1 MTSLDKPTSD
11 TDSTTRTDQEA
22 TDAKA
27 VTEAA
32 LFEAFGGVRGMVET
46 VVPGLLFVTIF
57 TINKDLHSSAI
68 AALAVSLILV
78 AVRLIRKDTVKHAFS
93 GVFGVA
99 FGVVF
104 AMMTGNAKDFYLPG
118 MLYTLGLA
126 LAYLIT
132 TLAGVPLIGLIL
144 GPVFKE
150 NLSWRTRNPG
160 RKKAYAKASYA
171 WGLILLAKCAILFPL
186 YWWADTTQFGWVL
199 VALKIPPFLLA
210 VYLTWVFLA
219 KAPPPIDVFA
229 EMEAEEQAEKD
240 RKAAEA
246 AAAPR
251 RATRSSEERQ
261 AVAPKPRGGP
271 GTVSHGSGPSP
282 YVRPALSR
290 PSRPGAPTAGPPT
303 APREPAR
310 PRTAAR
316 RRPPGSPRCSASEPA
331 ARG

>member
-1 MTSLDKPTSD
+1 MTSLDRPTTEETSAD
-11 TDSTTRTDQEA
+11 TSAD
-22 TDAKA
+22 DARA

-46 VVPGLLFVTIF
+46 VLPGLLFVSIYTV
-57 TINKDLHSSAI
+57 NKNLHMSAL
-68 AALAVSLILV
+68 AALGVALV
-78 AVRLIRKDTVKHAFS
+78 MVVVRLARRDTVKHAFS
-93 GVFGVA
+93 GVFGVG

-126 LAYLIT
+126 LAYIVT
-132 TLAGVPLIGLIL
+132 AVAGVPLIGLML

-160 RKKAYAKASYA
+160 RKKAYTKASWA

-186 YWWADTTQFGWVL
+186 YWWADTTQLGWVL

-229 EMEAEEQAEKD
+229 EMEAEERAEEE
-240 RKAAEA
+240 RKAAA
-246 AAAPR
+246 
-251 RATRSSEERQ
+251 EEE
-261 AVAPKPRGGP
+261 GE
-271 GTVSHGSGPSP
+271 
-282 YVRPALSR
+282 
-290 PSRPGAPTAGPPT
+290 GAPAG
-303 APREPAR
+303 RH
-310 PRTAAR
+310 R
-316 RRPPGSPRCSASEPA
+316 RQS
-331 ARG
+331 

>member
-1 MTSLDKPTSD
+1 MTSLDKPTTEETS
-11 TDSTTRTDQEA
+11 A
-22 TDAKA
+22 DASADDARA

-46 VVPGLLFVTIF
+46 VLPGLLFVSIYTV
-57 TINKDLHSSAI
+57 NKDLHMSAL
-68 AALAVSLILV
+68 AALGVALV
-78 AVRLIRKDTVKHAFS
+78 MVVVRLARRDTVKHAFS
-93 GVFGVA
+93 GVFGVG

-126 LAYLIT
+126 LAYIVT
-132 TLAGVPLIGLIL
+132 AMAGVPLIGLML

-160 RKKAYAKASYA
+160 RKKAYTKASWA

-186 YWWADTTQFGWVL
+186 YWWADTTQLGWVL

-229 EMEAEEQAEKD
+229 EMEAEERAEEE
-240 RKAAEA
+240 RRA
-246 AAAPR
+246 AAGE
-251 RATRSSEERQ
+251 SEE
-261 AVAPKPRGGP
+261 AP
-271 GTVSHGSGPSP
+271 
-282 YVRPALSR
+282 
-290 PSRPGAPTAGPPT
+290 AG
-303 APREPAR
+303 RH
-310 PRTAAR
+310 R
-316 RRPPGSPRCSASEPA
+316 RRS
-331 ARG
+331 

>member
-11 TDSTTRTDQEA
+11 TDQPHRTDQQA
-22 TDAKA
+22 DDAKA

-46 VVPGLLFVTIF
+46 VLPGLLFVTIF
-57 TINKDLHSSAI
+57 TINKDLKASAI
-68 AALAVSLILV
+68 AALAVSLVLV
-78 AVRLIRKDTVKHAFS
+78 VVRLIRRDTVKHAFS

-99 FGVVF
+99 FGVAF

-126 LAYLIT
+126 LAYLVT
-132 TLAGVPLIGLIL
+132 ALAGVPLIGLIL

-160 RKKAYAKASYA
+160 RKKAYTKASYA

-186 YWWADTTQFGWVL
+186 YWWADTTELGWVL

-219 KAPPPIDVFA
+219 KAPAPIDVFA

-240 RKAAEA
+240 RKAAGE
-246 AAAPR
+246 
-251 RATRSSEERQ
+251 
-261 AVAPKPRGGP
+261 
-271 GTVSHGSGPSP
+271 
-282 YVRPALSR
+282 SR
-290 PSRPGAPTAGPPT
+290 D
-303 APREPAR
+303 
-310 PRTAAR
+310 RTAAEGDAAPGFAGAEGDVLAPGFGDTEHGAGR
-316 RRPPGSPRCSASEPA
+316 TGDHRRP
-331 ARG
+331 

>member
-11 TDSTTRTDQEA
+11 TDRTTDQQEA
-22 TDAKA
+22 DARA

-46 VVPGLLFVTIF
+46 VLPGLLFVTIF
-57 TINKDLHSSAI
+57 TIDKNLTYSAV
-68 AALAVSLILV
+68 AAVAVSLALV

-104 AMMTGNAKDFYLPG
+104 AKMTGNAKDFYLPG

-126 LAYLIT
+126 LAYLIST
-132 TLAGVPLIGLIL
+132 VAGLPLIGLIL

-160 RKKAYAKASYA
+160 RKKAYARASYA

-229 EMEAEEQAEKD
+229 EEEAEKA
-240 RKAAEA
+240 RKAAAAEA
-246 AAAPR
+246 A
-251 RATRSSEERQ
+251 
-261 AVAPKPRGGP
+261 GGQE
-271 GTVSHGSGPSP
+271 
-282 YVRPALSR
+282 L
-290 PSRPGAPTAGPPT
+290 
-303 APREPAR
+303 
-310 PRTAAR
+310 
-316 RRPPGSPRCSASEPA
+316 
-331 ARG
+331 

>member
-1 MTSLDKPTSD
+1 MTSLDKPTDQGNADQDQQTASD
-11 TDSTTRTDQEA
+11 SR
-22 TDAKA
+22 A

-57 TINKDLHSSAI
+57 TVNKDLHMSAI
-68 AALAVSLILV
+68 AALAVSLVLV
-78 AVRLIRKDTVKHAFS
+78 VVRLVMKDTVKHAFS

-126 LAYLIT
+126 LAYIIT

-160 RKKAYAKASYA
+160 RKKAYAKASWA

-229 EMEAEEQAEKD
+229 EMEAAEKAE
-240 RKAAEA
+240 KAEKAEA
-246 AAAPR
+246 ERSAP
-251 RATRSSEERQ
+251 
-261 AVAPKPRGGP
+261 
-271 GTVSHGSGPSP
+271 
-282 YVRPALSR
+282 
-290 PSRPGAPTAGPPT
+290 
-303 APREPAR
+303 
-310 PRTAAR
+310 
-316 RRPPGSPRCSASEPA
+316 
-331 ARG
+331 